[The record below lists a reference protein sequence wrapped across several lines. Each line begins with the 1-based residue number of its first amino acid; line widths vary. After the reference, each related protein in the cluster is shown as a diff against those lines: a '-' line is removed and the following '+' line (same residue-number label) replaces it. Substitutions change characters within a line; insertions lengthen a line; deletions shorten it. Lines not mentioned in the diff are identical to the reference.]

1 MTKKMKTF
9 TMSRENSIHGVHDAS
24 TSPNDSSFFINK
36 NKDPNH
42 NLLICEIKKNV
53 KCGNIALEWKKIIM
67 NNNLYRSESVDYKIY
82 IYARK

>member
-42 NLLICEIKKNV
+42 NLLICEIKK
-53 KCGNIALEWKKIIM
+53 KC
-67 NNNLYRSESVDYKIY
+67 
-82 IYARK
+82 